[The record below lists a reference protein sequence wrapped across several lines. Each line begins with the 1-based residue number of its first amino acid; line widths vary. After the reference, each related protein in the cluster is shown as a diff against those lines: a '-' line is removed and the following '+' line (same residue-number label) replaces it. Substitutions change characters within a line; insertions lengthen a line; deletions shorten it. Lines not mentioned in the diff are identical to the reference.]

1 MSWLTPTVETAGGID
16 TDSVPAAGAGAATL
30 VDVVA
35 ANEGVAIISLLTLAH
50 LACVAISGA
59 LSVVSALTW
68 DCHTHISRGRAAFIG
83 IAAKAGVTLATVGNV
98 VDTVTVGSTPRGA
111 HCRQNGRHAQEV
123 SVPNKSLFTEALVC
137 VAIAGSIEATG
148 GGVTALPA
156 LAGDAGQGLGAG
168 VGRGAGLR
176 NAAASREGVAEGSL
190 TTGTGGARSS
200 DNALGIEA
208 TDDSITHGGA
218 LAISVLL
225 VAHLAPA
232 PGCVVLRDA
241 DGVVS
246 AGDGGAGV
254 DAGGGLA
261 GQLPGAVRVTGAL
274 HSSRGAHTPS

>member
-68 DCHTHISRGRAAFIG
+68 DCHTHISRGRAAIIG

-98 VDTVTVGSTPRGA
+98 VDTVTVGSTPRGT

-123 SVPNKSLFTEALVC
+123 SIPHKSLFTEALVC
-137 VAIAGSIEATG
+137 VAIAGSIEAAG
-148 GGVTALPA
+148 GGVTTLPA

-254 DAGGGLA
+254 DAGGGQA
-261 GQLPGAVRVTGAL
+261 GQLPGAVRVT
-274 HSSRGAHTPS
+274 